1 MQTQLAHLIKN
12 QMFEG
17 YLLVKGGEQ
26 RTSSNGSKFLDM
38 TLADITAEVNAKMW
52 DGNTPAPKCGQ
63 VVKVRAMM
71 LEYNGRPQLRVDKL
85 RPLEERDQVDMS
97 LLVPCAPYPP
107 EDMLKALTDRVAKM
121 KDEGLRQVVTKRLEM
136 AGDAILY
143 FPAAQKLHHAEKGG
157 LLHHTSTMLRLA
169 EAVCA
174 VYPTLDSDLLA
185 AGVILHDLC
194 KMSEM
199 NSDEMGV
206 VTDYTVEGMLLGHL
220 VEGVSE
226 IQAICDEVGVDEEL
240 KLMLSHMI
248 LSHHD
253 LPEFGSPKPP
263 MFPEAEILHEIDLM
277 DARMYEMNYALR
289 SAQPGGFTERIW
301 SLERKLYR
309 RKSTP
314 GRLTP
319 GRLSL
324 HALATAGSDT
334 NSGTINWS
342 SRILRIRILRIIGR
356 RCRLVQAEP
365 ARTLLP
371 PDRTQNQPP

>member
-1 MQTQLAHLIKN
+1 MKYVCI
-12 QMFEG
+12 
-17 YLLVKGGEQ
+17 
-26 RTSSNGSKFLDM
+26 
-38 TLADITAEVNAKMW
+38 
-52 DGNTPAPKCGQ
+52 
-63 VVKVRAMM
+63 
-71 LEYNGRPQLRVDKL
+71 LR
-85 RPLEERDQVDMS
+85 EERPVWGVLQGDTVRTLTAPPYEGICYDGGS
-97 LLVPCAPYPP
+97 LSLGECTLLAPCAPQPAS
-107 EDMLKALTDRVAKM
+107 EMLDYILNRVDAFRDSELKELVLT
-121 KDEGLRQVVTKRLEM
+121 RLEEC
-136 AGDAILY
+136 GDKLNY
-143 FPAAQKLHHAEKGG
+143 YPAASKLHHAERSG

-314 GRLTP
+314 
-319 GRLSL
+319 
-324 HALATAGSDT
+324 AG
-334 NSGTINWS
+334 
-342 SRILRIRILRIIGR
+342 
-356 RCRLVQAEP
+356 
-365 ARTLLP
+365 
-371 PDRTQNQPP
+371 

>member
-38 TLADITAEVNAKMW
+38 TLADISAEVNAKMW

-107 EDMLKALTDRVAKM
+107 EDMLKTLTDRVAKM

-309 RKSTP
+309 RNSTP
-314 GRLTP
+314 
-319 GRLSL
+319 
-324 HALATAGSDT
+324 AG
-334 NSGTINWS
+334 
-342 SRILRIRILRIIGR
+342 
-356 RCRLVQAEP
+356 
-365 ARTLLP
+365 
-371 PDRTQNQPP
+371 